1 MAKNTKVGRPSRY
14 KQEYC
19 IQAYKLCL
27 LGSTDKQMA
36 DFFGVVESTI
46 NKWKLDHPEFSESIK
61 RGKEIADMEIA
72 NSLFERARGA
82 KVKKKQAFKLK
93 RVEYEFGK
101 RVLEEERIEIVEV
114 EEELPPD
121 TTSAIFWLKNRNP
134 DQWRDKQQHEVT
146 GPNGG
151 PIDFHLRVVFEDEGE
166 TSTE

>member
-19 IQAYKLCL
+19 VQAYKLCL

-36 DFFGVVESTI
+36 DFFGVAESTI

-61 RGKEIADMEIA
+61 KGKEIADMEIA
-72 NSLFERARGA
+72 NSLFERAKGA
-82 KVKKKQAFKLK
+82 KVKKKQAIKLK
-93 RVEYEFGK
+93 RVEYNMGR
-101 RVLEEERIEIVEV
+101 RVLEEERIEIVDV

-134 DQWRDKQQHEVT
+134 DQWRDKQQHEHT
-146 GPNGG
+146 ME
-151 PIDFHLRVVFEDEGE
+151 IKSLSDLMDELSKE
-166 TSTE
+166 N

>member
-1 MAKNTKVGRPSRY
+1 MTKKSNAGRPSRY

-19 IQAYKLCL
+19 VQAYKLCL

-61 RGKEIADMEIA
+61 KGKEIADMEIA
-72 NSLFERARGA
+72 NSLFERAKGA
-82 KVKKKQAFKLK
+82 TVKKKQAIKLK

-134 DQWRDKQQHEVT
+134 EQWRDKQQHELT

-151 PIDFHLRVVFEDEGE
+151 DINVTITRRVID
-166 TSTE
+166 

>member
-19 IQAYKLCL
+19 TQAYKLCL

-61 RGKEIADMEIA
+61 KGKEIADMEIA
-72 NSLFERARGA
+72 NSLFERAKGA
-82 KVKKKQAFKLK
+82 KVKKKQAIKLK
-93 RVEYEFGK
+93 RVEYEAGR
-101 RVLEEERIEIVEV
+101 RVLEEERIEIVDV

-134 DQWRDKQQHEVT
+134 DQWRDKQQHEHT
-146 GPNGG
+146 ME
-151 PIDFHLRVVFEDEGE
+151 IKSLSDLMDEL
-166 TSTE
+166 SND